1 MKHVGYPDKP
11 VASITEDLF
20 HVEVYVDALCQ
31 FIETCDTPMTV
42 SIQGDSSS
50 GKTSMMNMM
59 RAKMAD
65 SIWPVWFNTWQ
76 FSQFDMGNS
85 LAFSMM
91 DVLLKG
97 VNCDSELR
105 EKIVKG
111 IAGFGRKFI
120 TVATDHVLGGASAE
134 IVDELASGPDADY
147 ATEIM
152 NLKEKFQNAIDAVL
166 QKSGRNRVVI
176 FVDDLDRLQ
185 PAKAVELLEVLKL
198 FLDCENCVFVLAV
211 DYEVVTQG
219 IRQKFG
225 EGVSEEKG
233 RSFFDKIIQLPFK
246 MPVAN
251 YDIRKYVREM
261 MEKMGIST
269 DEKEVELFYQL
280 IATSIG
286 FNPRSMKRLFNTYQL
301 LDIVTKNTVSDIGDD
316 VRRRVLFAII
326 CIQMSFEK
334 LYLYFSTTMIDEDT
348 FAPLVDPGQCEAAI
362 REIYG
367 VGDGAGYGVSVGA
380 GDGYDTG
387 NDSKAETRQISGVKT
402 LDDATRREIS
412 RIQTFLPHFVEALQ
426 VDDVAELSAE
436 ELNNFRVIMK
446 CSLVTS
452 VSSNAEES
460 GNDRDWNIRAENR
473 ALVKAVAAKLDTM
486 GVGKFNVWAPR
497 KERADI
503 RISDVSAWC
512 VYPGKGF
519 TYSME
524 YYLSSVGAGAVS
536 VKLLITVEEKD
547 KAGVFHQAFGKN
559 PLGRSV
565 LPKMREDNG
574 RYIYEDMLTVNP
586 KDVDG
591 SAEKITTMVKDARE
605 KVVKV
610 LGV

>member
-1 MKHVGYPDKP
+1 MKHMGYPDKP

-31 FIETCDTPMTV
+31 FIETCDTPMTI
-42 SIQGDSSS
+42 SIQGDWGS

-97 VNCDSELR
+97 VNCDEALR

-111 IAGFGRKFI
+111 IAGFGKKFI

-152 NLKEKFQNAIDAVL
+152 SLKDKFQNAINAVL
-166 QKSGRNRVVI
+166 QKSGMNRVVI

-185 PAKAVELLEVLKL
+185 PSKAVELLEVLKL

-251 YDIRKYVREM
+251 YDIRKYVSEM

-269 DEKEVELFYQL
+269 DEREVDFFYQL

-301 LDIVTKNTVSDIGDD
+301 LDIVTKNTVSNIGDD
-316 VRRRVLFAII
+316 VRRRVLFSII

-334 LYLYFSTTMIDEDT
+334 LYLYFSTAIIDENT
-348 FAPLVDPGQCEAAI
+348 FAPLTDPGQSEAALC
-362 REIYG
+362 EIYG
-367 VGDGAGYGVSVGA
+367 
-380 GDGYDTG
+380 
-387 NDSKAETRQISGVKT
+387 I
-402 LDDATRREIS
+402 DDAMALDEDSRKEIS
-412 RIQTFLPHFVEALQ
+412 RIQAFLPHFVEALQ
-426 VDDVAELSAE
+426 IDDAAEFSGE
-436 ELNNFRVIMK
+436 ELNNFRVIIK

-452 VSSNAEES
+452 VG
-460 GNDRDWNIRAENR
+460 GNDEGIGSDREWELRNENR
-473 ALVKAVAAKLDTM
+473 AIVKAAVGKLDAL
-486 GVGKFNVWAPR
+486 GVGKFNIWAPR
-497 KERADI
+497 KERDGI

-512 VYPGKGF
+512 IYPGKGF
-519 TYSME
+519 SYSME
-524 YYLSSVGAGAVS
+524 YYLSSAGRDNAS
-536 VKLLITVEEKD
+536 VKLYITLEGKERKSE
-547 KAGVFHQAFGKN
+547 FYQALGEN
-559 PLGRSV
+559 PLGIDTVPR
-565 LPKMREDNG
+565 KEEDFG
-574 RYIYEDMLTVNP
+574 RYIYEDMLNVDT
-586 KDVDG
+586 KDVYY
-591 SAEKITTMVKDARE
+591 SADRIVTMVKTARA
-605 KVVKV
+605 KVVAV
-610 LGV
+610 LNNDIRKSNDEDEHAESTGGAE

>member
-1 MKHVGYPDKP
+1 
-11 VASITEDLF
+11 
-20 HVEVYVDALCQ
+20 
-31 FIETCDTPMTV
+31 
-42 SIQGDSSS
+42 
-50 GKTSMMNMM
+50 
-59 RAKMAD
+59 
-65 SIWPVWFNTWQ
+65 
-76 FSQFDMGNS
+76 
-85 LAFSMM
+85 
-91 DVLLKG
+91 
-97 VNCDSELR
+97 
-105 EKIVKG
+105 
-111 IAGFGRKFI
+111 
-120 TVATDHVLGGASAE
+120 
-134 IVDELASGPDADY
+134 
-147 ATEIM
+147 
-152 NLKEKFQNAIDAVL
+152 
-166 QKSGRNRVVI
+166 
-176 FVDDLDRLQ
+176 
-185 PAKAVELLEVLKL
+185 
-198 FLDCENCVFVLAV
+198 
-211 DYEVVTQG
+211 
-219 IRQKFG
+219 
-225 EGVSEEKG
+225 
-233 RSFFDKIIQLPFK
+233 
-246 MPVAN
+246 
-251 YDIRKYVREM
+251 
-261 MEKMGIST
+261 
-269 DEKEVELFYQL
+269 
-280 IATSIG
+280 
-286 FNPRSMKRLFNTYQL
+286 MKRLFNTYQL

-412 RIQTFLPHFVEALQ
+412 RIRTFLPHFVEALQ

-460 GNDRDWNIRAENR
+460 GNDRDWDIRAENR

>member
-42 SIQGDSSS
+42 SIQGDWGS
-50 GKTSMMNMM
+50 GKTSMLNMM
-59 RAKMAD
+59 RTKMAD

-97 VNCDSELR
+97 VNCDQELR

-134 IVDELASGPDADY
+134 IVDELASGPDMDY

-301 LDIVTKNTVSDIGDD
+301 LDIVTKNTVSDIEDD

-348 FAPLVDPGQCEAAI
+348 FAPLMDPGQCETAI

-367 VGDGAGYGVSVGA
+367 VGDDAGWNAVAGGRASA
-380 GDGYDTG
+380 GDDGKSG
-387 NDSKAETRQISGVKT
+387 AEQVTGVKT

-426 VDDVAELSAE
+426 VDDAAELSAE

-460 GNDRDWNIRAENR
+460 GNDRDWDIRAENR
-473 ALVKAVAAKLDTM
+473 ALVKAAAAKLDAM
-486 GVGKFNVWAPR
+486 CVGKFNVWAPR

-512 VYPGKGF
+512 VYRGNGF

-524 YYLSSVGAGAVS
+524 YYLSMVGADAVS

-547 KAGVFHQAFGKN
+547 KAEVFHQAFGEN
-559 PLGRSV
+559 PLERSV
-565 LPKMREDNG
+565 LPRMREDNG
-574 RYIYEDMLTVNP
+574 RYIYEDMMTVDP

-591 SAEKITTMVKDARE
+591 SAEKIAAMVKDARE
-605 KVVKV
+605 KVVDV
-610 LGV
+610 LEK